1 MRNVSSIVVFSL
13 LLILIYFNVPDFIKI
28 YKSFLTTEDIISIT
42 MHADI
47 PHKTRMTPKIINNDF
62 KIIVSLPPFFI

>member
-1 MRNVSSIVVFSL
+1 MKNVSSIVFFSL
-13 LLILIYFNVPDFIKI
+13 LWILIYFSVPNFFSI
-28 YKSFLTTEDIISIT
+28 YKSFLITEDIIPII

-47 PHKTRMTPKIINNDF
+47 PHKTRMNPKIINNDF